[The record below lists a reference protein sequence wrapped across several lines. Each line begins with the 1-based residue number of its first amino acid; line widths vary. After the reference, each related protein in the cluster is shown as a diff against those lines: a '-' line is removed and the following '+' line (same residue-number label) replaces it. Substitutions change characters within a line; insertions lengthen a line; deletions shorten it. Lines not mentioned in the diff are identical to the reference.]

1 MRKFGIVCAVLV
13 ASMAAA
19 RCAGALDSVLDK
31 LPQTA
36 AAPLSTSGGGRTA
49 EYLES
54 LVKSAQSALR
64 AGMPALAQAIAE
76 DSVDREKLPPELAAQ
91 LKLVAVDAMIAQ
103 GDFANAEKLFTSTVS
118 APTSEVDKLRSAM
131 IDVGLSKTED
141 AAKTLGAIDETKLDG
156 GDRPWYFIARG
167 FVAYERGNISA
178 ALADFKRAKESAK
191 DGPTVADAE
200 IAEIFCRI
208 IGGDADQNLPSLAK
222 TLEEKTALYLG
233 TPQGFQ
239 FAKQYAAVLYKMGER
254 EKAIDVLNTQLGIEL
269 APSLDRDELKI
280 VVAAMTKSREKQLA
294 MLRDILLETNSAS
307 VGDFALALLA
317 HNPDV
322 SAGDERKFLLELLE
336 KGSEK
341 IRDRIYLELAKSAV
355 KSRDKRGAAQY
366 AGRLVD
372 EYPAS
377 KYRSGALRILAWT
390 AFSSEDGKE
399 PEYRLAATHLAALA
413 DLEKDP
419 EKAREMRLLSADCL
433 FLNKDYTTAAK
444 IYTDLFAQM
453 RDKRGMILNR
463 AVESYLNRNE
473 TDSAIR
479 LLDSAYD
486 AEGVGDDD
494 LWNSEWKLISHFRS
508 GGREASARARIE
520 HAIKTTRSKLLLIK
534 MQWFLARITEESGD
548 SKKAAQQCD
557 KILSEIESL
566 PVSDGRPREILA
578 SNALLM
584 KARCLEDGGGANGDN
599 AALEAYKLL
608 REKYPSTDAAKISY
622 LYQARN
628 EAARGNFGAAQQL
641 CRTLADADPKGAYAY
656 DAISDAAQYARKL
669 GLESDYK
676 SALAMLDKLCKDF
689 PDNPRNFYARLSQA
703 EILRLLNAFADAR
716 KLYEE
721 ILNKYQSHPEIYLA
735 WLGLG
740 DCALAQQG
748 RALNA
753 VAIFERLYALPEMPV
768 SAKAEAAFKCAYAL
782 ERAGRNR
789 EANEMR
795 WVMSQQLLAER
806 GLTAAAKYWL
816 GRTLYSLAS
825 NLEKSGAKRD
835 ARAAYELIIKHAL
848 PSSAAAKS
856 KLAK

>member
-1 MRKFGIVCAVLV
+1 MLKIGIVCAIIGASTAV
-13 ASMAAA
+13 ALGAP
-19 RCAGALDSVLDK
+19 ALDSVLEK

-36 AAPLSTSGGGRTA
+36 NAPLSTSGGRTA

-54 LVKSAQSALR
+54 ISESAQSALR

-76 DSVDREKLPPELAAQ
+76 DSVDREKLPKELADS
-91 LKLVAVDAMIAQ
+91 LKLVVVDAMIAQ
-103 GDFANAEKLFTSTVS
+103 GDFANAERLFVS
-118 APTSEVDKLRSAM
+118 VVPNPDSPSDNLRVAM
-131 IDVGLSKTED
+131 IDVGLSKIEE
-141 AAKTLGAIDETKLDG
+141 ARNALGKIDENKLSED
-156 GDRPWYFIARG
+156 DRPWYFIARG
-167 FVAYERGNISA
+167 FVAYESNDMPA
-178 ALADFKRAKESAK
+178 ALGEFGKAKAAAK
-191 DGPTVADAE
+191 NGLTVADAE

-208 IGGDADQNLPSLAK
+208 IGGDADKNLPSLAK
-222 TLEEKTALYLG
+222 TLGEKTALYLG

-254 EKAIDVLNTQLGIEL
+254 EKAIDILNSQLGIEL
-269 APSLDRDELKI
+269 APSVDRDELKI
-280 VVAAMTKSREKQLA
+280 VVAAMTKNREKQLA

-307 VGDFALALLA
+307 VGDFALALLSR
-317 HNPDV
+317 NPDV
-322 SAGDERKFLLELLE
+322 SADESKKFLLELLE

-355 KSRDKRGAAQY
+355 KSRDKQGAAQY
-366 AGRLVD
+366 AGKLVE

-377 KYRSGALRILAWT
+377 KYRSDALRILAWT

-433 FLNKDYTTAAK
+433 FLNKDYATAAK
-444 IYTDLFAQM
+444 IYADLFAQM
-453 RDKRGMILNR
+453 KDKRGLILNR

-473 TDSAIR
+473 TDSAIK
-479 LLDSAYD
+479 LLDSAYG

-494 LWNSEWKLISHFRS
+494 LWNSEWKIISHFRTN
-508 GGREASARARIE
+508 GQDARARTRIE
-520 HAIKTTRSKLLLIK
+520 QAIKTTRSKLLLIK
-534 MQWFLARITEESGD
+534 MQWLLARITEESGD
-548 SKKAAQQCD
+548 AKRAAQQCD
-557 KILSEIESL
+557 KILSEIASL
-566 PVSDGRPREILA
+566 TDSDKRTREILA

-584 KARCLEDGGGANGDN
+584 KARCLEAEGDSAGDN
-599 AALEAYKLL
+599 AALETYKIL
-608 REKYPSTDAAKISY
+608 REKYPTTDAAKVSY

-641 CRTLADADPKGAYAY
+641 CRALADADPKGAYAY
-656 DAISDAAQYARKL
+656 DAVSDAAQYARKL

-676 SALAMLDKLCKDF
+676 SALAMLDKLCADF

-721 ILNKYQSHPEIYLA
+721 IINKYQSHPEIYLA

-753 VAIFERLYALPEMPV
+753 VAIFERLYALPEMPI
-768 SAKAEAAFKCAYAL
+768 SAKAEAAFKCSYAL
-782 ERAGRNR
+782 ERAGRSR
-789 EANEMR
+789 EADEMR
-795 WVMSQQLLAER
+795 WVTSQQLLAAHS
-806 GLTAAAKYWL
+806 LTPEAKYWL
-816 GRTLYSLAS
+816 GRTLYSLATS
-825 NLEKSGAKRD
+825 LEKSGAKRD
-835 ARAAYELIIKHAL
+835 ARAAYELVVKHNL
-848 PSSAAAKS
+848 PSAAAAKT
-856 KLAK
+856 KLEK